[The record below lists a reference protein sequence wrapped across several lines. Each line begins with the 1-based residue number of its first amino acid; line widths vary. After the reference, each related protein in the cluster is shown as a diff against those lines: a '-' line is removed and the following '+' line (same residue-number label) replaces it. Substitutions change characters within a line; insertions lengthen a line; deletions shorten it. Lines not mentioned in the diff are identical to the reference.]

1 MEDTFEK
8 YLKLLWAIFFSFL
21 GFLGVLALV
30 LVILRFFT
38 GLLDKIPGTAY
49 VFTFFI
55 IAMPAAFFISVFLIF
70 WRRTGNHPS
79 AGARITSYI
88 LFAVALGAW
97 IFFFAKDMILFFTK
111 FYAQVG
117 QYMSYDIFLLGG
129 SIFCIFLVGVIQA
142 LALPKK
148 KHWLEERSRHNN

>member
-1 MEDTFEK
+1 MEDTAAK
-8 YLKLLWAIFFSFL
+8 YLKLFWAIFFSFL
-21 GFLGVLALV
+21 GFLGVLALL

-55 IAMPAAFFISVFLIF
+55 IAMPAAFFISVFLIYR
-70 WRRTGNHPS
+70 RRTKNHPS
-79 AGARITSYI
+79 AGARIASYI
-88 LFAVALGAW
+88 LFAAALGAW
-97 IFFFAKDMILFFTK
+97 FFFFVKDMMLFFTK

-129 SIFCIFLVGVIQA
+129 SILCIFLVGIIQA

-148 KHWLEERSRHNN
+148 KHWLEEKAGTME